1 MPHLVK
7 DAGFSGGGAG
17 LGDSGCVFVC
27 VTPFPFLTAAFT
39 AESFD
44 VVTLTSTC
52 MGEGKAPANSSNG
65 VLIPEAK
72 FTDVTCPRC
81 NRGWPLYWAKI
92 SKFKKK
98 QQIEEEK

>member
-1 MPHLVK
+1 MRTDYTDVHTWQELCTSGPWQYQPHK
-7 DAGFSGGGAG
+7 FQ
-17 LGDSGCVFVC
+17 
-27 VTPFPFLTAAFT
+27 AFC
-39 AESFD
+39 S
-44 VVTLTSTC
+44 SPTC